1 MAALPPGQTRL
12 LSRTTSPP
20 ARRTARGH
28 SALVMTVVHNPEDS
42 RIRQRQIEALIAAGW
57 QVTYAAPFRA
67 FGLEVPPVRAT
78 ARNLGASAESELPRS
93 AGRRR
98 FRAWQSGPRDHADV
112 RTKITMWFWSMI
124 LSCCWPLQ
132 GLA

>member
-1 MAALPPGQTRL
+1 MRRAPSGSDKTPEPYNEP
-12 LSRTTSPP
+12 S

-78 ARNLGASAESELPRS
+78 ARNLGTLQSLNLPAVCWPTPLPRL
-93 AGRRR
+93 A
-98 FRAWQSGPRDHADV
+98 SGPRDHADV
-112 RTKITMWFWSMI
+112 RTRSRCDFG
-124 LSCCWPLQ
+124 P
-132 GLA
+132 